1 MGETDEGADELK
13 IEHDTVAALL
23 YRPEDIAKTEI
34 SEDWFFEPKYKEII
48 SALLAVNPKMV
59 EPNFLYEEIKN
70 HNPNT
75 LLDASFIDDVRI
87 DGYGIELEEN
97 AKTLKKR
104 YFKEKFDRASRKY
117 ASLPNKQNF
126 YQMKDAL
133 RELEALERPEDD
145 GSLNETIDHL
155 MQELETEIE
164 PGILSYP
171 KIDDI
176 FGGGMFGGML
186 ITIGARPG
194 VGKTAYGM
202 NLALEAME
210 RQENLAVDFFTLE
223 MSKMQMLKRFISRMT
238 EINSMKF
245 RNPKLALKS
254 DEKAKVTASG
264 FSLLDSELRVHDSMF
279 HIQEIERQIR
289 RRHYE
294 SQGKPYIAFVDYL
307 GLVEVSDKRQQRYL
321 QVGEIT
327 RTLKRLTNEL
337 NIPIV
342 IFSQLGRGTENKE
355 RPTLSDLRESGSI
368 EQDSNVVMFLFTD
381 KEDES
386 KTIVNVAKN
395 REGFTG
401 DIEYHFLKSKMYFE
415 EL

>member
-1 MGETDEGADELK
+1 MK

-23 YRPEDIAKTEI
+23 YQPEAISKTEI
-34 SEDWFFEPKYKEII
+34 SEKWFFEPKYKEII
-48 SALLAVNPKMV
+48 SSLLVVTPSMA
-59 EPNFLYEEIKN
+59 EPNLLYEEIKR
-70 HNPNT
+70 HNPHT
-75 LLDASFIDDVRI
+75 LLDADLIEDIRI
-87 DGYGIELEEN
+87 DGYGVELEEN
-97 AKTLKKR
+97 AKALKKR
-104 YFKEKFDRASRKY
+104 YYKENFDRASRKY
-117 ASLPNKQNF
+117 ATLPDERNF
-126 YQMKDAL
+126 YQMKDSL

-145 GSLNETIDHL
+145 GNLGKTISHL

-202 NLALEAME
+202 NMVLEAMQ
-210 RQENLAVDFFTLE
+210 RQERLAVDFFTLE
-223 MSKMQMLKRFISRMT
+223 MSKMQMVKRFISRMT

-245 RNPKLALKS
+245 RNPKLTLKKE
-254 DEKAKVTASG
+254 EKAKVTASG
-264 FSLLDSELRVHDSMF
+264 FGLLESELRVHDSMF

-294 SQGKPYIAFVDYL
+294 SQGKPYIAFIDYL
-307 GLVEVSDKRQQRYL
+307 GLVEATDKRQQRYL

-368 EQDSNVVMFLFTD
+368 EQDSNVVMFIFSD

-386 KTIVNVAKN
+386 KTIVNIAKN

-401 DIEYHFLKSKMYFE
+401 DIEYRFYKSRMYFE